1 MGLGGFLMIDN
12 QTFPIPTGQV
22 LPYFQPILS
31 LQTMSVIGYE
41 TLGRELVGGEVRSLG
56 PFFHNAAV
64 PEGLQLSVDRKLRG
78 LAFEKAAGAGYK
90 GLLFVNLKPGWIYRM
105 FRDTRTLPTLQLLE
119 RYGLPGEQL
128 VVEITEESF
137 AGKLKELK
145 EIIDIYRR
153 YGCRI
158 AIDDVGSGFSS
169 LDRIAMF
176 QPDIIKMDLKILKK
190 SAVHDG
196 YRALLRSFSIIAEQM
211 GASLLVE
218 GVETVTDL
226 NNAMSAG
233 ARYVQG
239 YLFSEA
245 QADFQPPNRYSDMLK
260 KEMHR
265 YGNESYAAYQK
276 LMETELR
283 LVQLAER
290 SAELGSDMDPDVL
303 VGELIHAVP
312 ENGLRAYLCRDDG
325 VQVSSNFERGPDGQW
340 RRNPS
345 IRGSNWLWRPYFV
358 PSILHM
364 QKQRSGLL
372 SQAYTD
378 LDTTEPIQTY
388 SCPIGDDRYLFLDL
402 VIR

>member
-1 MGLGGFLMIDN
+1 MIDN
-12 QTFPIPTGQV
+12 QTFPIPSGQTV
-22 LPYFQPILS
+22 PYFQPILS
-31 LQTMSVIGYE
+31 MQTMSVVGYE
-41 TLGRELVGGEVRSLG
+41 TLGRELVDGEARSLG
-56 PFFHNAAV
+56 PFFHNPAV
-64 PEGLQLSVDRKLRG
+64 PEGLQISLDRKLRG
-78 LAFEKAAGAGYK
+78 RAFEKAAAENYQ

-119 RYGLPGEQL
+119 RYGLPGGQL

-137 AGKLKELK
+137 DGKLKELK
-145 EIIDIYRR
+145 EVIDIYRR
-153 YGCRI
+153 HGCRI
-158 AIDDVGSGFSS
+158 AVDDVGSGFSS

-245 QADFQPPNRYSDMLK
+245 RAEFQPADRYAGLLK
-260 KEMHR
+260 SELRR
-265 YGNESYAAYQK
+265 YGKESFAAYQK
-276 LMETELR
+276 LMEAEHR
-283 LVQLAER
+283 LVQLADHT
-290 SAELGSDMDPDVL
+290 AVLGSGMDPDVL
-303 VGELIHAVP
+303 VEELLHAVP
-312 ENGLRAYLCRDDG
+312 DNGLRVYLCREDG
-325 VQVSSNFERGPDGQW
+325 VQVSSNFEKIPDGRW
-340 RRNPS
+340 RKNPA
-345 IRGSNWLWRPYFV
+345 IRGSNWLWRPYFI
-358 PSILHM
+358 PSIVHM

-378 LDTTEPIQTY
+378 LDSTEPIQTY

>member
-1 MGLGGFLMIDN
+1 MLDN
-12 QTFPIPTGQV
+12 QILPIPSGQV
-22 LPYFQPILS
+22 MPYFQPILS

-41 TLGRELVGGEVRSLG
+41 TLGRELTGGEVRSLG
-56 PFFHNAAV
+56 PFFHDPNV
-64 PEGLQLSVDRKLRG
+64 PEALQISVDRKLRG
-78 LAFEKAAGAGYK
+78 MAFEKAATERYP
-90 GLLFVNLKPGWIYRM
+90 GLLFVNLKPGWIYKM

-119 RYGLPGEQL
+119 RYGLPADQL
-128 VVEITEESF
+128 VVEITEEAF

-145 EIIDIYRR
+145 EIVDIYRR
-153 YGCRI
+153 HGCRI
-158 AIDDVGSGFSS
+158 AVDDVGSGYSS

-211 GASLLVE
+211 GASLLLE
-218 GVETVTDL
+218 GVETVADL

-239 YLFSEA
+239 FLFSPA
-245 QADFQPPNRYSDMLK
+245 QAEFQAPDRYSAMLRT
-260 KEMHR
+260 ETAR
-265 YGNESYAAYQK
+265 YGKESFAAYQR

-283 LVQLAER
+283 LVQLAEHT
-290 SAELGSDMDPDVL
+290 AAVGSGGDPDLL
-303 VGELIHAVP
+303 VEGLLHAVP
-312 ENGLRAYLCRDDG
+312 DNGLRVYLCREDG
-325 VQVSSNFERGPDGQW
+325 EQVSSNFERGPDGAW
-340 RRNPS
+340 RKNPS
-345 IRGSNWLWRPYFV
+345 IRGSNWLWRPYFI
-358 PSILHM
+358 PSIVHM